1 MSDGVNTVFLATPR
15 SGGHA
20 IASMVDADLNL
31 MEYFNI
37 ENLILPRSQDGQT
50 ILYDRITPECLKY
63 LESGD
68 FESAWISQ
76 SAQPRSDS
84 VYETVDNFQYVL
96 TDKFPT
102 CNDFITAHEIRWNA
116 LRASNKNWCVKLM
129 RYQHVTPQVVACLF
143 QEAGCI
149 TIIKRKDMVAQAISM
164 LKTEYMPTNVWHA
177 TEDDTVTELVIDNF
191 PYERIVPIVE
201 TLIGDNL
208 FFDELTSD
216 YVHKTNTV
224 YYEEADMHNSAYRK
238 MTIELAFD
246 VEKCY
251 TIAKDA
257 GYE

>member
-1 MSDGVNTVFLATPR
+1 MSNGVNTVFLATPR

-20 IASMVDADLNL
+20 IASMTKADLNL

-63 LESGD
+63 LECGD
-68 FESAWISQ
+68 FESAWKSQ
-76 SAQPRSDS
+76 TTQPRSDS
-84 VYETVDNFQYVL
+84 VYETVDNFQYML
-96 TDKFPT
+96 TDEFPT
-102 CNDFITAHEIRWNA
+102 CNDFITAHEIRWKA
-116 LRASNKNWCVKLM
+116 LHASNKNWCVKLM
-129 RYQHVTPQVVACLF
+129 RYQHVTPHITDCIF

-164 LKTEYMPTNVWHA
+164 LKTEYMPSNVWHA

-191 PYERIVPIVE
+191 PYERIVPMVE
-201 TLIGDNL
+201 ALIADNL
-208 FFDELTSD
+208 FYDELTSD
-216 YVHKTNTV
+216 YTDKTNTV
-224 YYEEADMHNSAYRK
+224 YYEETDMHKSAYRK

-246 VEKCY
+246 VGKCY